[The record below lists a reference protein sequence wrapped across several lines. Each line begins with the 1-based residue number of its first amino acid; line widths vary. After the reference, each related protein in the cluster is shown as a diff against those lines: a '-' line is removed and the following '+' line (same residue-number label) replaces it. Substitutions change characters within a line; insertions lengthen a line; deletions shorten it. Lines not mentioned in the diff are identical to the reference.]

1 MRAFG
6 PVVADVS
13 IDFRQITEAT
23 PRALVERILEETGRA
38 SVRRRKLPAYLM
50 VYHVIALG
58 LMASESAREVLRQL
72 VGNIRDQVPNAKE
85 VIATRAAICKARL
98 RLGVE
103 PIRRLYAQAVKP
115 IARRTTEG
123 AWYRSYRLVAL
134 DGSSL
139 QAQDT
144 PANRRRYGKARAAKG
159 KTSPLPLIRFVALCE
174 LGTRVLFAARMGA
187 WKISEV
193 ALAKQ
198 VIDRLDQGMLC
209 LADRLFYGFELWNQ
223 AVATNAQLLWRVS
236 RAIRLPRLT
245 TLSDGSYLSEV
256 RRRSTASVADRA
268 RRLPVRVIEFTVTV
282 GRKRKH
288 YRVITTLLDP
298 AKAPALEL
306 ANLYAR
312 RWGIETAFREVKTY
326 LKGPGVLLRSQR
338 PELVEQDFYGLL
350 LAHFGVRSIMEE
362 AARKQGIAPTELS
375 FLHAV
380 NVIIRRLPEMVSF
393 SPLWWLPQEPAPASG

>member
-1 MRAFG
+1 MRACG
-6 PVVADVS
+6 PVVAGVWV
-13 IDFRQITEAT
+13 DFRQITDGI
-23 PRALVERILEETGRA
+23 PRALVEQILEETNRRSA
-38 SVRRRKLPAYLM
+38 RRRKLPAYLM

-58 LMASESAREVLRQL
+58 LMTSDSAREVLRHL
-72 VGNIRDQVPNAKE
+72 VGGIRDEVSNAKAS
-85 VIATRAAICKARL
+85 IATRAAICKARL
-98 RLGVE
+98 RLGLE
-103 PIRRLYAQAVKP
+103 PIRRLYEQVVKP
-115 IARRTTEG
+115 IAKRTTVG
-123 AWYRSYRLVAL
+123 AWYGELRLVAL

-139 QAQDT
+139 HAQDT
-144 PANRRRYGKARAAKG
+144 PANRKRYGKAGAAKG

-174 LGTRVLFAARMGA
+174 LGTHVLFATRMGA
-187 WKISEV
+187 WKIGEV
-193 ALAKQ
+193 TLAKQ
-198 VIDRLDQGMLC
+198 VIERLDQGMLC

-236 RAIRLPRLT
+236 KSIRLPRLT
-245 TLSDGSYLSEV
+245 TLNDGSYLSEV

-298 AKAPALEL
+298 SKAPALEL

-312 RWGIETAFREVKTY
+312 RWGIETAFSEVKTY

-338 PELVEQDFYGLL
+338 PELVEQEFYGLL

-380 NVIIRRLPEMVSF
+380 NVVIRRLPEMVSF
-393 SPLWWLPQEPAPASG
+393 SPLWWLPQEPAPASR